1 MTTSIEIAELR
12 TLSDLNSLYQLAS
25 ECTFTKE
32 QYRTPLRPYRLI
44 KAEAS
49 CQYQKHGRRCA
60 QLHQH
65 GYVVELH
72 DASQVLIGNCCAL
85 NHLGLDDEQVRGQF
99 KRLSATERQNIRR
112 HRVET
117 LLSQRQSLIE
127 RVRAANSN
135 HRELQGRASA
145 VLSSLPQ
152 RIGEL
157 LNNRWK
163 SNVLGISWDYQVVKK
178 GVDEK
183 NKPYEER
190 HWYPHSFG
198 TLKGLGV
205 WLQLGGQRYQE
216 RLFEMRKRLEAIP
229 TKPRLNTAELESA
242 EAALNDMTKLAV
254 IERELHAQATLLND
268 FLEPSNLQLT
278 VQLVSSHEARADT
291 VKAVHRLLGQSL
303 DVSPS
308 QYVAAID
315 LAFKQRYSTGAIRI
329 GS

>member
-1 MTTSIEIAELR
+1 MTTSIEIVELR
-12 TLSDLNSLYQLAS
+12 TLADLNSLYHLAA

-72 DASQVLIGNCCAL
+72 DASLVLIGNCCAL
-85 NHLGLDDEQVRGQF
+85 NHLGLDDEQIRGQF

-112 HRVET
+112 HRVEA
-117 LLSQRQSLIE
+117 LLINRESLID
-127 RVRAANSN
+127 RVRAANN
-135 HRELQGRASA
+135 KHRELQSRASA
-145 VLSSLPQ
+145 VLSTLPQ

-157 LNNRWK
+157 LNDRWK
-163 SNVLGISWDYQVVKK
+163 RSALGVSWDYQVVKK
-178 GVDEK
+178 GTDEK
-183 NKPYEER
+183 GNPYEER

-198 TLKGLGV
+198 KLKGLGL
-205 WLQLGGQRYQE
+205 WLQLGERRYQE
-216 RLFEMRKRLEAIP
+216 RLLEMRKGLEAISP
-229 TKPRLNTAELESA
+229 KSRLKTAELESA
-242 EAALNDMTKLAV
+242 EAALNDMTELAV
-254 IERELHAQATLLND
+254 IERELHDQVTLLND

-278 VQLVSSHEARADT
+278 VQLISSHQARADT
-291 VKAVHRLLGQSL
+291 VEAVYRLLGQSL

-308 QYVAAID
+308 RHVAAID